1 MLTVSG
7 SADKPGAGY
16 ATHDCTEESGLDWS
30 LYRHPGGRPG
40 NARLRSG
47 RRLRTLQIGRPEGQ
61 EQGEIIFLLL
71 LLSLLPVFITSSQF
85 ASSLS
90 LFLNLYPLF
99 LSIPH

>member
-1 MLTVSG
+1 MLTVPG
-7 SADKPGAGY
+7 SADKPGAGC
-16 ATHDCTEESGLDWS
+16 AARERTEESGLDRS
-30 LYRHPGGRPG
+30 LHRHPGGRPG

-71 LLSLLPVFITSSQF
+71 LLSLFPVLITSSQF